1 MNPANSAIR
10 SDALVPDTGLNSVR
24 AEGVVEPAVE
34 LFLANLNSA
43 PTRKIYTREVRAF
56 LTFVQKPLAQVALE
70 DILRFKEALRGQQP
84 ATVARKLVILK
95 ALLRFGHEQRFLIA
109 NPARML
115 KIPRVHQRA
124 PDILT
129 IEEAEAMLRSPDRRS
144 LQGRRDH
151 AVLALLLATGLREAE
166 LCALDVGDIAA
177 KWSHQVLTVRCG
189 KGGKPRAIALPDGAA
204 DAVAAYLDGRGQAD
218 PASPLLLTLGKQGR
232 APARLTPKAVDHLVA
247 VHARRALISK
257 RVTPHLL
264 RHCACSFALA
274 SGASAAEVRD
284 LAGHSSLAVT
294 NRYSHALEAAAG
306 GAARRSPLFQ

>member
-1 MNPANSAIR
+1 MIPVVQDSSVTSSR
-10 SDALVPDTGLNSVR
+10 SGFV
-24 AEGVVEPAVE
+24 AEQVVE
-34 LFLANLNSA
+34 LFLANLNSES
-43 PTRKIYTREVRAF
+43 TRRVYTREVRAF
-56 LTFVQKPLAQVALE
+56 LAFVQKPLAQVALE
-70 DILRFKEALRGQQP
+70 DILRFKESLRGQQP
-84 ATVARKLVILK
+84 ATIARKLVILK

-109 NPARML
+109 NPARLL

-124 PDILT
+124 PEILT
-129 IEEAEAMLRSPDRRS
+129 IEEAEAMLRSPDRRT

-166 LCALDVGDIAA
+166 LCALDVGDITQ
-177 KWSHQVLTVRCG
+177 KWAHRVLTVRCG
-189 KGGKPRAIALPDGAA
+189 KGGKPRAIALPDGAW
-204 DAVAAYLDGRGQAD
+204 DAVAAYLEGRGQLN
-218 PASPLLLTLGKQGR
+218 PASPLFLTLGKQGR

-257 RVTPHLL
+257 RVTPHVL